1 MFLIVKGRFF
11 FFLSVPCELC
21 GNWPFL
27 STRVIYVWCV
37 CVWCVYML
45 WPEGLISSTQSLVL
59 RGRRVRDKASRD
71 SYLRA
76 PNVSTSRFLNDSNC
90 SASHSKMFGIS
101 SSPTMLIHQKS
112 SISQRCVKAKLKRSD
127 IFESSSCLPHALV
140 VSWSHSLGRS
150 KRSYKMVKN
159 NLWHLTQEITRRQSI
174 SVNLLIS

>member
-1 MFLIVKGRFF
+1 M
-11 FFLSVPCELC
+11 C
-21 GNWPFL
+21 G
-27 STRVIYVWCV
+27 V

-101 SSPTMLIHQKS
+101 SSPAMLIHQKS
-112 SISQRCVKAKLKRSD
+112 SISQRCVKAKLKLSD
-127 IFESSSCLPHALV
+127 IFESSSFLPHALV
-140 VSWSHSLGRS
+140 VSWSPFFNSLGRS
-150 KRSYKMVKN
+150 KRSYKMVEN
-159 NLWHLTQEITRRQSI
+159 NLWHLTQEITQRQSI
-174 SVNLLIS
+174 SVNLLIT